1 MKKLLLALSATTIV
15 AILLVA
21 TSCLPTTASVVVTED
36 DMDQAYVTN
45 DGIISRQITI
55 NSGDS
60 FKVTLY
66 AHWSAGMKWSVSYSE
81 PGIVRVDSAREF
93 INDGPPNS
101 FGSPGREYWTFK
113 ALDTGT
119 TTVIMTYSSVA
130 NLPDATQNVNT
141 LKLVVEV
148 KDG

>member
-1 MKKLLLALSATTIV
+1 MRKLLIALIGVALALILVGIITSTSA
-15 AILLVA
+15 AN
-21 TSCLPTTASVVVTED
+21 VVVTED

-66 AHWSAGMKWSVSYSE
+66 AHWSAGMKWSVSYTE

-113 ALDTGT
+113 ALDTGV

-130 NLPDATQNVNT
+130 NLPNAPHNVNT
-141 LKLVVEV
+141 LELVVAV
-148 KDG
+148 DGG

>member
-1 MKKLLLALSATTIV
+1 MKKPLLALSVTTLIAV
-15 AILLVA
+15 LLVA
-21 TSCLPTTASVVVTED
+21 TSCLSTAVNIVVTED
-36 DMDQAYVTN
+36 EMDQAYATN
-45 DGIISRQITI
+45 DGVIQRQITV

-60 FKVTLY
+60 FEVTLY

-81 PGIVRVDSAREF
+81 PGVVRVDSAREF
-93 INDGPPNS
+93 INDGPPAS

-113 ALDTGT
+113 ALDTGV

-130 NLPDATQNVNT
+130 NLPDAPHNVNT

-148 KDG
+148 DGG

>member
-1 MKKLLLALSATTIV
+1 MKR
-15 AILLVA
+15 LLVA
-21 TSCLPTTASVVVTED
+21 LAGILVITLVAVIISSLPTASVVVTSED
-36 DMDQAYVTN
+36 MTRALETN

-93 INDGPPNS
+93 INDGPPGTV
-101 FGSPGREYWTFK
+101 GSPGREYWTFK
-113 ALDTGT
+113 ALDAGT
-119 TTVIMTYSSVA
+119 TTVIMTYRSVA
-130 NLPDATQNVNT
+130 NLPDAPQNVNT
-141 LKLVVEV
+141 LELVVV
-148 KDG
+148 VDGA